1 MLLAPEF
8 LAMTI
13 ATLIHLQCNH
23 HVLLCWVCNINA
35 MVEVNQIPFFE
46 AWYPVV
52 RDVLCTNSMFLFVL
66 NTLQSELLKC
76 LGLLHRRDPA
86 DQQKSGRKL

>member
-1 MLLAPEF
+1 MLLAPET
-8 LAMTI
+8 LAITI

-35 MVEVNQIPFFE
+35 MVEVNQIPFSE

-66 NTLQSELLKC
+66 NTLQSELLNMY
-76 LGLLHRRDPA
+76 RVVA
-86 DQQKSGRKL
+86 QKRPSRPTEKW